1 MNMLV
6 PGMYVAADSA
16 LHRLDPRVKMGAAL
30 LLTALP
36 FAAPGLSSTLLISVF
51 VVAVALL
58 SAAPLSALLRTLR
71 SVFWLGCFMFIFH
84 LFTTP
89 GQPLV
94 AWGTM
99 TVTREG
105 LLAGGMQI
113 YRLCLLVI
121 VASLLT
127 FTTSPSQL
135 AHGLESLLGPL
146 ARVGLPVRELA
157 MVLTIALRFVPVFFE
172 EIEKITKAQRARGA
186 DVRSGRPWQRV
197 RGWVSV
203 FVPIFVKAFRR
214 AEELAT
220 AMEARG
226 FRGAQ
231 HRTRLIELRLT
242 RRDLAAAL
250 FVLAVGAAALGMD
263 RWM

>member
-1 MNMLV
+1 
-6 PGMYVAADSA
+6 
-16 LHRLDPRVKMGAAL
+16 MGAAL
-30 LLTALP
+30 LLMALP
-36 FAAPGLSSTLLISVF
+36 FAAPCLTSTVIISTF
-51 VVAVALL
+51 VAAVAVL
-58 SAAPLSALLRTLR
+58 SGAPLRALLRTLR
-71 SVFWLGCFMFIFH
+71 SVFWLGCFTLFFR

-94 AWGTM
+94 AWGAM
-99 TVTREG
+99 AVTREG

-172 EIEKITKAQRARGA
+172 EIEKITRAQRARGA
-186 DVRSGRPWQRV
+186 DVRTGGPWQRA

-242 RRDLAAAL
+242 RQDLAAAL
-250 FVLAVGAAALGMD
+250 FVLAVGAAALGAD
-263 RWM
+263 RWI